1 MRILWVEKE
10 EEAAVVDTAAR
21 KKRAST
27 QIEIKI
33 EPVSKGRKREEPL
46 SSKRK
51 KKSQKNRLT
60 VPGK

>member
-33 EPVSKGRKREEPL
+33 EPVSKGRKREGTAEL
-46 SSKRK
+46 K
-51 KKSQKNRLT
+51 KKEKKSKNRLT